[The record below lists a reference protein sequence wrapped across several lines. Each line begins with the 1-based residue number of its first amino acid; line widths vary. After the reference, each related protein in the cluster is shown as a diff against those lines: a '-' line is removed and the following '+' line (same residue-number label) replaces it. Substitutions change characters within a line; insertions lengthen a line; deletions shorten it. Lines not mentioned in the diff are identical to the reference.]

1 MDEPL
6 SVTTVP
12 QELVERDRLDGLLEY
27 LVAHRRCSLSVTI
40 APDARPRTV
49 LFQLLAAAV
58 RDGVA
63 LVIRDPSGSAARQ
76 IARLGLRDILV
87 VEEPA

>member
-1 MDEPL
+1 
-6 SVTTVP
+6 
-12 QELVERDRLDGLLEY
+12 
-27 LVAHRRCSLSVTI
+27 
-40 APDARPRTV
+40 V